1 MQPWQ
6 LCRRVG
12 LVTVLMA
19 VGWQA
24 TLAGELPVSDRTL
37 TPPALLL
44 AQPFT
49 AAIDVPRYLVS
60 EKLDGVRAHWDG
72 HTLRFRSGHVVPAP
86 AWFLARLPAQALDGE
101 LWAGRGQFEALSGW
115 VRRELPSDEEW
126 RRVRYMI
133 FELPGHPGDF
143 AQRAQMI
150 DALVAKAAWAQLQ
163 AVRQFA
169 LPDQA
174 ALQRELNR
182 VVAAGGEGLM
192 LHRADAPYQ
201 TGRSD
206 VLLKFKP
213 VDDAEAVV
221 IGHQPGRGRH
231 AGRLGALVV
240 RRADG
245 QVFRIGTG
253 LSDAARESPPPVGS
267 TVTYTFRGLTRR
279 GLPRFPSYWR
289 LRNDP

>member
-1 MQPWQ
+1 MQPWRM
-6 LCRRVG
+6 CHRAG
-12 LVTVLMA
+12 VTAAVLA
-19 VGWQA
+19 LWCSA
-24 TLAGELPVSDRTL
+24 ALAGSVPVQDPPVA
-37 TPPALLL
+37 PPALLL
-44 AQPFT
+44 AQPLT

-72 HTLRFRSGHVVPAP
+72 HTLRFRSGQVVPAP
-86 AWFLARLPAQALDGE
+86 AWFLARLPAQRLDGE
-101 LWAGRGQFEALSGW
+101 LWAGRGQFEVLSGW
-115 VRRELPSDEEW
+115 VRKAVPDDDEW
-126 RRVRYMI
+126 RQVRYML

-143 AQRAQMI
+143 AQRAKAI
-150 DALVAKAAWAQLQ
+150 EALVATLDWPHLRGVPQY
-163 AVRQFA
+163 A
-169 LPDQA
+169 LLDWA
-174 ALQRELNR
+174 ALQRELDR

-192 LHRADAPYQ
+192 LHRADAPYL

-206 VLLKFKP
+206 ALLKLKP

-231 AGRLGALVV
+231 TGRLGALVV

-253 LSDAARESPPPVGS
+253 FSDAAREDPPAVGS

-279 GLPRFPSYWR
+279 GVPRFPSF
-289 LRNDP
+289 